1 MNWFI
6 RAKPETG
13 KLLSPCRATI
23 PFSHSWR
30 NIPRCGISPLLPF
43 KSNKCFSQQLG
54 SALESEWI
62 YLEPGSEQPLYPSIK
77 SRFVAQ
83 DFLSQITFSARSV
96 TGISRQNLYYLILLK
111 RISIYIRRHSSSFI
125 VDEKI
130 K

>member
-13 KLLSPCRATI
+13 MLFSPCGPPI

-30 NIPRCGISPLLPF
+30 NIPRGGISPLLLF

-62 YLEPGSEQPLYPSIK
+62 YLEPGSESHLY
-77 SRFVAQ
+77 Q
-83 DFLSQITFSARSV
+83 EHQIVFCCPGFSLPDY
-96 TGISRQNLYYLILLK
+96 IFRQKCNKDLQSELLLCNSMK
-111 RISIYIRRHSSSFI
+111 THQYIQAHIVRHLLPANN
-125 VDEKI
+125 
-130 K
+130 